1 MPDIDI
7 DFDDKGR
14 DKVLDYVVKK
24 YGHNQVAQIVTFG
37 TMAAK
42 SSIRDVARVKQLD
55 LASAGRLAKL
65 VPAKPGIYLKNLLD
79 LEQNIS
85 DDLSP
90 EEKGNVQELRRV
102 LQTPG
107 LESEVLIT
115 AKKLEGFVRN
125 TGVHAAGVII
135 APEDIMKY
143 LPVRVPQGYGP
154 LGNTSRR

>member
-1 MPDIDI
+1 MIRE
-7 DFDDKGR
+7 R

-24 YGHNQVAQIVTFG
+24 YGHNQVAQIVAFG

-115 AKKLEGFVRN
+115 AKKN
-125 TGVHAAGVII
+125 
-135 APEDIMKY
+135 
-143 LPVRVPQGYGP
+143 
-154 LGNTSRR
+154 